1 MSGMKAYVI
10 TSGVIFALVTVVHI
24 LRIAVESRRLATEQV
39 YIFLTLAS
47 AALAVWSWSVLRR
60 FGR

>member
-1 MSGMKAYVI
+1 MKAYVI

-60 FGR
+60 SGR